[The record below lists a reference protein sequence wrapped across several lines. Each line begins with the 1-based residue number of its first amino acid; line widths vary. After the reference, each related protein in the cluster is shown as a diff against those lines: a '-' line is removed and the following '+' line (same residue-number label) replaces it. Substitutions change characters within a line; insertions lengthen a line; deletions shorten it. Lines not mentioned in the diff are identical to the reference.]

1 MNASNPFPGA
11 EKRRVCPTT
20 VCRVSAGM
28 LGMWLEL
35 SDTVS
40 LSHGQIRADHSGE
53 RGGATT
59 WASRHP
65 YHLPHLKKKKK
76 KRCILKCRDN
86 KAENRDNSKR
96 GKRGTSK
103 KRKRKW

>member
-11 EKRRVCPTT
+11 EKRGVCPTT

-59 WASRHP
+59 CTARHP
-65 YHLPHLKKKKK
+65 YQLPHQK
-76 KRCILKCRDN
+76 KRRILKYRDN
-86 KAENRDNSKR
+86 KQKIQITSKR
-96 GKRGTSK
+96 GKRGSSK
-103 KRKRKW
+103 KKKREKVVVK